1 MNWQA
6 GNQQERLE
14 SYLGTITFFYSVFNH
29 KYLIVPF
36 LRGTFF
42 MFLFFITAVQNNF
55 QIGNLPSLFLA
66 FGQGF
71 DDFEISLLSSSCAD
85 VSASM
90 AAILSAISFK
100 MGFS

>member
-42 MFLFFITAVQNNF
+42 MFLFFIKYLPPLFTFTLKNVTNRAGENN
-55 QIGNLPSLFLA
+55 
-66 FGQGF
+66 
-71 DDFEISLLSSSCAD
+71 
-85 VSASM
+85 
-90 AAILSAISFK
+90 
-100 MGFS
+100 